1 MEAHRPRRSWAFRAL
16 RRPNRVARTGG
27 DPAARPICLARRG
40 PARSGHGRRSEDAHD
55 RRGGFFRSAGGGWG
69 GARRGHGN
77 RQRRRER
84 LADRRAQAR
93 RGSRADFGRD
103 GDRLGRSARS
113 GPGRRSG
120 SRRGRVPRALAPP
133 ARRSPSAG
141 GTLRSSAGR
150 GLALRLEGGE
160 NRRTRLARDRRRGG
174 VRRDGGGSRR
184 DARGRLRSDREGSGK
199 GLRRRRELTR
209 AKDAFPVSSTFRRFT
224 GTPSYLTNESLEAA
238 VNCALSL
245 ERPLLVKG
253 EPGTGKTLLAQAIAE
268 TLSAELIHWPVK
280 STTRA
285 QDGLYVYDTVQR
297 LYDARFGEG
306 DVKDIRHYI
315 KLGPLGR
322 AFAAEQ
328 RLVLLIDEVDKADL
342 EFPNDL
348 LHEID
353 RMRFV
358 IPETG
363 DEVVAKNRPIVVIT
377 SNNEKELP
385 DAFLRRCVFHF
396 IDFPDQELMKRIVRV
411 HHPQVEGAIVDQA
424 VVAFYELRAVPR
436 LRKRP
441 STSELVDWI
450 SVLMQSG
457 VGRDRLIREL
467 PFLGVLL
474 KKEQDVELLRAVRAG
489 GVRR

>member
-1 MEAHRPRRSWAFRAL
+1 
-16 RRPNRVARTGG
+16 VT
-27 DPAARPICLARRG
+27 AA
-40 PARSGHGRRSEDAHD
+40 
-55 RRGGFFRSAGGGWG
+55 
-69 GARRGHGN
+69 
-77 RQRRRER
+77 
-84 LADRRAQAR
+84 
-93 RGSRADFGRD
+93 
-103 GDRLGRSARS
+103 
-113 GPGRRSG
+113 
-120 SRRGRVPRALAPP
+120 
-133 ARRSPSAG
+133 
-141 GTLRSSAGR
+141 
-150 GLALRLEGGE
+150 
-160 NRRTRLARDRRRGG
+160 
-174 VRRDGGGSRR
+174 
-184 DARGRLRSDREGSGK
+184 
-199 GLRRRRELTR
+199 
-209 AKDAFPVSSTFRRFT
+209 FRRFT
-224 GTPSYLTNESLEAA
+224 GTPTYLTNESLESA
-238 VNCALSL
+238 VNCALAL

-268 TLSAELIHWPVK
+268 SMGLDLIHWPVK

-285 QDGLYVYDTVQR
+285 HDGLYLYDTVQR
-297 LYDARFGEG
+297 LYEARFGDG
-306 DVKDIRHYI
+306 DVKDIRRYI

-322 AFAAEQ
+322 AFASSQ

-363 DEVVAKNRPIVVIT
+363 DEVVATQRPVVIIT

-411 HHPQVEGAIVDQA
+411 HHPKVDDAIVDQA

-450 SVLMQSG
+450 TVLMQAG
-457 VGRDRLIREL
+457 VGKERLIREL

-489 GVRR
+489 GARR